1 MPSIFDLQDELLH
14 LRHVLEMEAD
24 GEIDPALADWLTAKE
39 GELEGKVEN
48 YCSVIG
54 EFEALAEARKAEAKR
69 VAELAAYDSRKAER
83 MRAVLREVFGR
94 LGIAR
99 METTR
104 YKVRLQNAGGKQ
116 RVVVDPFEPMPDEF
130 TKIIPASKE
139 ADMEKIRKA
148 LESGESLPFAS
159 LLPRSQVL
167 IIK

>member
-14 LRHVLEMEAD
+14 LRHVLEMEQD

-39 GELEGKVEN
+39 GELEAKVES

-69 VAELAAYDSRKAER
+69 VAELAASDCRKAER
-83 MRAVLREVFGR
+83 MRSVLKEVFGK
-94 LGIAR
+94 LGIQR

-104 YKVRLQNAGGKQ
+104 YRLRLQNAGGKL
-116 RVVVDPFEPMPDEF
+116 RVTLDPFEKVPDEF
-130 TKIIPASKE
+130 TRTVPATTE
-139 ADMEKIRKA
+139 PDMERIRRA
-148 LESGESLPFAS
+148 LESGESLTFAT
-159 LLPRSQVL
+159 LLPRAQVL